1 MDDIPIPVDPDST
14 RFIPLLRS
22 FIRQKGLAYSTEK
35 TYVHWILNYI
45 RFHNLKH
52 PEELGPEEVDEYLT
66 HLALNQNVAPGTQ
79 RIALNALVFLYQ
91 QFLQRPLGVLQFSYA
106 RPARRI
112 PVVLSHEEAG
122 KIIELIDGNYRL
134 MAQLMYGCG
143 LRLMECCRLRIQ
155 DIDFGMHQIIVRE
168 SKGDKQRTTVLPD
181 SLVGPLKQRIA
192 DTEIIHDFDVA
203 RGYGRVYLP
212 YALAKKYKNSAAELI
227 WQYLF
232 PASKL
237 SRDPRDGTMRRHHI
251 HESWM
256 QKHVR
261 NAVRKSGIR
270 KKISSHTFRHSFA
283 TRLLEQGYDLRTIQE
298 LLGHS
303 DISMTEI
310 YTHVVKRG
318 GRGVKSPVDGLK
330 LKVSD

>member
-1 MDDIPIPVDPDST
+1 MDDIPVPVDPGSN
-14 RFIPLLRS
+14 RFIPRLRS

-35 TYVHWILNYI
+35 TYVHWILHYI

-52 PEELGPEEVDEYLT
+52 PSEMGSKEVDEFLT
-66 HLALNQNVAPGTQ
+66 YLALELNVAPGTQ

-91 QFLQRPLGVLQFSYA
+91 QFFQNPLGVLQFSYA
-106 RPARRI
+106 RASRRI
-112 PVVLSHEEAG
+112 PVVMSHEESVTV
-122 KIIELIDGNYRL
+122 IQNMDDNYRL
-134 MAQLMYGCG
+134 MANIMYGCG

-168 SKGDKQRTTVLPD
+168 SKGNKHRTTMLPD
-181 SLVGPLKQRIA
+181 SLVAALEQRIA
-192 DTEIIHDFDVA
+192 DTKKIHDFDLA

-212 YALAKKYKNSAAELI
+212 YALARKYKNAAADFK
-227 WQYLF
+227 WQYVF

-237 SRDPRDGTMRRHHI
+237 SKDPRDETLKRHHI
-251 HESWM
+251 HETWV

-261 NAVRKSGIR
+261 SAVRISGIR

-310 YTHVVKRG
+310 YTHVVRRG
-318 GRGVKSPVDGLK
+318 ARGVKSPID
-330 LKVSD
+330 

>member
-1 MDDIPIPVDPDST
+1 MDDIPVPVDSGSN
-14 RFIPLLRS
+14 RFIPRLRS

-35 TYVHWILNYI
+35 TYVHWILYYI
-45 RFHNLKH
+45 RFHRLKH
-52 PEELGPEEVDEYLT
+52 PAEMGPDEVDKFLT
-66 HLALNQNVAPGTQ
+66 HLALNRNVAPGTQ

-91 QFLQRPLGVLQFSYA
+91 QFLQQPLGTLQFSYA
-106 RPARRI
+106 RPSRRI
-112 PVVLSHEEAG
+112 PVVMSHEEATRV
-122 KIIELIDGNYRL
+122 IQLMAEEYRL
-134 MAQLMYGCG
+134 MANIMYGCG

-168 SKGDKQRTTVLPD
+168 SKGNKHRTTVLPD
-181 SLVGPLKQRIA
+181 SLIEPLKQRIA
-192 DTEIIHDFDVA
+192 DTRIIHDFDLA

-212 YALAKKYKNSAAELI
+212 YALAKKYKKAAADFK
-227 WQYLF
+227 WQYVF

-251 HESWM
+251 HETWV

-261 NAVRKSGIR
+261 NAVRQSGIT

-303 DISMTEI
+303 DINMTEI

-318 GRGVKSPVDGLK
+318 GRGVKSPID
-330 LKVSD
+330 